1 MNRINTE
8 AWGVWEQ
15 NSSPMLLIAT
25 LNPAFKE
32 LREYLG
38 SCFANT
44 PVIFE
49 YDNAKNYQAKWLFR
63 PEEWRSLGQKM
74 LDMLL
79 CPSYSVAFNTG
90 VELAEE
96 LLLKRSNEIL
106 EISKN
111 YSLEEALNVFE
122 EILQLYYDYYKFG
135 WFTEPIQY
143 HTEHIISNYITKHY
157 KGNIPVTDAINALLA
172 TEEESFTVDII
183 KDLFEC
189 SKIFDEILVCD
200 EYLQKLVSTPK
211 KGLEF
216 QNNIVDYVFSSED
229 KIFDTLLKK
238 LQMHSNKFHW
248 KKNNYFA
255 TSFVSSKDVL
265 FELIEAIHLDNKG
278 ITKYYLEKIETI
290 SKSKSEQLKI
300 KSQVFAELPLYYQT
314 IVSIANSVGSVLI
327 DTRKKNIMITNSA
340 FDALL
345 KIVSQKTNYSLED
358 IHLLIPQEL
367 RSFVDNPSE
376 YNERFAARRKLF
388 VCLQTDFPIVPELID
403 RIDPTTKESILSWR
417 VHPTSDPY
425 TAEGI
430 DAEKVLEELN
440 LTMNLFD
447 SPSEQK
453 KHSQHLH
460 GVVAFHDK
468 SEPIIEGIVRVI
480 RNPNNEYL
488 SNGEILV
495 APNTTPDYLNAIN
508 KSTAIITNYGGLAC
522 HAAITARELKKPC
535 IIDTKFATDILRT
548 GQKIRINFNN
558 GNIEIIS

>member
-1 MNRINTE
+1 VNRINTE